1 MNKEQILAGLKN
13 AIERGYSLELAKQSF
28 INAGYNPRDVEEAA
42 NELSGVISS
51 YPQMQQEKE
60 NEKETALDESTIQG
74 IPKPS
79 YSQYSY
85 PTQKPIQ
92 PIQPKPLSQV
102 SQFQQFRQAQS
113 QPKNHKKLVILL
125 VIILSLLAAALI
137 TTFVFKEQIL
147 DFIMSFFSE
156 KA

>member
-28 INAGYNPRDVEEAA
+28 INAGYNPRDIEEAA

-51 YPQMQQEKE
+51 YPQMQQE
-60 NEKETALDESTIQG
+60 EKETALDESTIQG

-92 PIQPKPLSQV
+92 PKPLSQV

-113 QPKNHKKLVILL
+113 QPKNHKKLIILL